1 MLAYAA
7 NETECRSMQLER
19 YFGAADPAPCGVC
32 DLCLAAR
39 KREKAAAAPLDDDI
53 LQRLAAEPLTVK
65 ELAAHFR
72 CDAERVLEAVERLQ
86 HSGKIST
93 TESGKLAIIR

>member
-1 MLAYAA
+1 
-7 NETECRSMQLER
+7 MQLER

-32 DLCLAAR
+32 DLCLAAANAK
-39 KREKAAAAPLDDDI
+39 KRPPAPLDDDI